1 MRRICALALLGGAAA
16 AAVRRDRAQALE
28 ALFDDPST
36 VDHDFAPS
44 VPLRP
49 LASTAPS
56 VTVELPDLERGLK
69 AKVPGRGVSTW
80 GDALEPPYFTCERD
94 CMGLLPELEIRA
106 PPPVPDVA
114 LADYRVDL
122 NTHRELGPRVPCVPN
137 WDVWDGVG
145 DPGCTVDDLGG
156 RNCGPGSEFEFL
168 LLYTCSRLCVQKFE
182 ANEGCPKDGP
192 GQCNPTWTLHGYD
205 KPYTCERQ
213 CDACVVDPA
222 QRESTCAAGADL
234 AAKRPSGE
242 GVAEWRYFPLAHRGP
257 RRPASDPDGA
267 TWAGE
272 LTAAGSKGFSKAAA
286 NSNFW
291 LAVLAELDKQEN
303 VQKLSADYNTVLGE
317 LDNGGCKGG
326 PAPQEAC
333 KLPSSAGERSP
344 YVVTPAMD
352 VCPCECSESLR
363 TPGRDCINAFVQA
376 RGTPATPLPM
386 ESADCK
392 LMVREGRGG
401 GGKPLE
407 TSSTDD
413 IKPPPPPVTQP
424 PVEKEKNTDAEAA
437 AKDAGSQKVQELA
450 AAAQERAHRLDFQS
464 EQMEEAGI
472 PSIREGAK
480 AKKVNG
486 EWLKTYSSGDKIADS
501 NPKPGSPFSDGNWI
515 DTEKGIAPATE
526 AAEVRPL
533 AAAEA
538 CWCQGAIQQP
548 RGFEWSDYYSQ
559 YYGALRSCEA
569 RTCQTCLVLV
579 NEWWRNAEEA
589 RPEEACSQA
598 QMPDSRVCVDMMVD
612 LQETSPA
619 LKQAVSWEIAAGIQ
633 NPQSVGQKT
642 ALNQLEDED
651 AWKVMHQLIDKG
663 VKTACVQLGCC
674 QSSGI

>member
-1 MRRICALALLGGAAA
+1 M
-16 AAVRRDRAQALE
+16 
-28 ALFDDPST
+28 
-36 VDHDFAPS
+36 
-44 VPLRP
+44 
-49 LASTAPS
+49 
-56 VTVELPDLERGLK
+56 
-69 AKVPGRGVSTW
+69 
-80 GDALEPPYFTCERD
+80 
-94 CMGLLPELEIRA
+94 
-106 PPPVPDVA
+106 
-114 LADYRVDL
+114 
-122 NTHRELGPRVPCVPN
+122 
-137 WDVWDGVG
+137 
-145 DPGCTVDDLGG
+145 
-156 RNCGPGSEFEFL
+156 
-168 LLYTCSRLCVQKFE
+168 
-182 ANEGCPKDGP
+182 
-192 GQCNPTWTLHGYD
+192 
-205 KPYTCERQ
+205 
-213 CDACVVDPA
+213 
-222 QRESTCAAGADL
+222 
-234 AAKRPSGE
+234 
-242 GVAEWRYFPLAHRGP
+242 
-257 RRPASDPDGA
+257 
-267 TWAGE
+267 
-272 LTAAGSKGFSKAAA
+272 
-286 NSNFW
+286 
-291 LAVLAELDKQEN
+291 
-303 VQKLSADYNTVLGE
+303 
-317 LDNGGCKGG
+317 
-326 PAPQEAC
+326 
-333 KLPSSAGERSP
+333 
-344 YVVTPAMD
+344 
-352 VCPCECSESLR
+352 
-363 TPGRDCINAFVQA
+363 
-376 RGTPATPLPM
+376 
-386 ESADCK
+386 
-392 LMVREGRGG
+392 
-401 GGKPLE
+401 
-407 TSSTDD
+407 
-413 IKPPPPPVTQP
+413 
-424 PVEKEKNTDAEAA
+424 
-437 AKDAGSQKVQELA
+437 QELA

-526 AAEVRPL
+526 AGEVRPL

-598 QMPDSRVCVDMMVD
+598 QMPDSRVCIDMMVD